1 MMASGQAV
9 LPTPEDREYL
19 RMMYE
24 ENAEQ
29 ARKHQEFRGTA
40 TALFMAL
47 IAGLLAFAVGGGGDH
62 KPIWVAGLAICG
74 SSIVGALVAHK
85 HYERYEFHLR
95 RLTGF
100 RSAIER
106 GITKGLDQINSDCS
120 KSHNAQ
126 HPIFRRLRLHVL
138 WLVVYGITF
147 LIGIMLVLL
156 GFRT

>member
-1 MMASGQAV
+1 MTSDQAA

-47 IAGLLAFAVGGGGDH
+47 IAGLLAFAVGGGGNQ
-62 KPIWVAGLAICG
+62 KQTWVAGLAICG

-95 RLTGF
+95 QLRGF
-100 RSAIER
+100 RSALER
-106 GITKGLDQINSDCS
+106 GIMKGLDQISSECS
-120 KSHNAQ
+120 EAHNAQ
-126 HPIFRRLRLHVL
+126 HPIFHRFRLHVL
-138 WLVVYGITF
+138 WLVVYGVTF
-147 LIGIMLVLL
+147 LIGSMLVSL

>member
-1 MMASGQAV
+1 MASGQGV

-47 IAGLLAFAVGGGGDH
+47 IAGLLAFAVGGGGDYRH
-62 KPIWVAGLAICG
+62 VWVAGLAICG

-95 RLTGF
+95 QLRGF
-100 RSAIER
+100 RSAFEH

-120 KSHNAQ
+120 IAHNAQ
-126 HPIFRRLRLHVL
+126 HPVFHRFRLHVL
-138 WLVVYGITF
+138 WLVVYGVTF
-147 LIGIMLVLL
+147 LIGLMLVFL